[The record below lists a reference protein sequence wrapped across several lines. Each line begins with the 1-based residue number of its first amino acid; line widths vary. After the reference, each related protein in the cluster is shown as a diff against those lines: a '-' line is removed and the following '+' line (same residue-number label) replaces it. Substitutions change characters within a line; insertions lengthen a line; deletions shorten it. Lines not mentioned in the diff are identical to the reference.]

1 MCKRLKILKII
12 SEPPAFITRPSDHM
26 ALAGEDVL
34 LACQVNGDPQP
45 DVHWKRQDRDLDVD
59 KVKIVAGKGLKIES
73 VHPSDEGTYICEAAN
88 VIGPI
93 SRGERNGFYEKMTT
107 KPLSLAWLLT
117 VAVISLHLGDLN
129 AIGWGHDHR

>member
-1 MCKRLKILKII
+1 MCKRLKNLKII

-45 DVHWKRQDRDLDVD
+45 DVHWKRQDRDLAVD

-88 VIGPI
+88 VIGTI
-93 SRGERNGFYEKMTT
+93 SASALLQIRERPVITV
-107 KPLSLAWLLT
+107 KPQS
-117 VAVISLHLGDLN
+117 DLQQP
-129 AIGWGHDHR
+129 AGTSIQVD